1 MIKNM
6 RKLTAIILTV
16 ISLGL
21 LSACADG
28 GGAETTRAV
37 VAGSTSVL
45 PYVEILVEEYR
56 FLYPDNLVGVQG
68 GGSSAGI
75 RAVRN
80 GIADIGMSSRSL
92 TEDEQDLWSVEIALD
107 GLAIIIHPDNPVDN
121 LSIQQV
127 RDIYTRRIT
136 NWNEVGGND
145 AKIHIISR
153 EEGSGTRGA
162 FQELVMADEFI
173 SQKAVVQNSNGAIRQ
188 LVSGNRDTI
197 GFISLGLAEPQP
209 GMTDVKPLMLNGIK
223 PTRENVRS
231 GDYGLYRAFLFVC
244 AQEPEAGSPAWHFID
259 FVLSGKGQDIL
270 MTEGL
275 ISAQREDEGKFE
287 NN

>member
-1 MIKNM
+1 
-6 RKLTAIILTV
+6 LIILAV
-16 ISLGL
+16 IL

-28 GGAETTRAV
+28 GTGGAGGETRTNRTI
-37 VAGSTSVL
+37 VAGSTSVQ

-56 FLYPDNLVGVQG
+56 FLFPDNMVGVQG

-75 RAVRN
+75 RAVRS

-92 TEDEQDLWSVEIALD
+92 NDDELDLWMVEIALD
-107 GLAIIIHPDNPVDN
+107 GLAIIVHPENPIND
-121 LSIQQV
+121 LSIQQI

-136 NWNEVGGND
+136 NWSEVGGRD

-153 EEGSGTRGA
+153 EEGSGTRSA

-173 SQKAVVQNSNGAIRQ
+173 SQRAVVQNSNGAVRQ

-197 GFISLGLAEPQP
+197 GFISLGLAEPQL
-209 GMTDVKPLMLNGIK
+209 GMNDVKALMLEGVA
-223 PTRENVRS
+223 PTQENVRS
-231 GDYGLYRAFLFVC
+231 GDYGLYRAFLFVSEE
-244 AQEPEAGSPAWHFID
+244 EPADCVKHFVD
-259 FVLSGKGQDIL
+259 FVLSDAGQEIL

-275 ISAQREDEGKFE
+275 ISVAGRVSE
-287 NN
+287 